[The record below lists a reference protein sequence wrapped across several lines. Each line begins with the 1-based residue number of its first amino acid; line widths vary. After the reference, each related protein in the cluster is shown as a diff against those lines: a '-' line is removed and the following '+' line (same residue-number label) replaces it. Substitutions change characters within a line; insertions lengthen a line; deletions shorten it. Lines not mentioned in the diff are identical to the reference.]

1 MANRITCITLA
12 ICNYHLMEGDGGYLF
27 IDTGLLYERPLLWLW
42 AKLKGIDLQRI
53 THIVITH
60 AHPDHV
66 ANAAWL
72 ARKSGAKVLVA
83 ECEADILTEGR
94 VEIPAGRNGFG
105 RFASWVGRHI
115 VRHFMRYRKVCEVER
130 VTGEM
135 KLEEYNVT
143 LVPTPGHTVGSMSV
157 VVEGEAIS
165 GDLVL
170 DNWFA
175 GRGPSIFL
183 NQPLEVVHESWR
195 TLLSEP
201 YNVTLFRPGHGKP
214 IPRERVERWLE
225 KAERAGP

>member
-1 MANRITCITLA
+1 MTCAKLA
-12 ICNYHLMEGDGGYLF
+12 ICNYHLIEGDDGYLL
-27 IDTGLLYERPLLWLW
+27 IDTGMLIERPLLWLW
-42 AKLKGIDLQRI
+42 AKLKGIDLRRI

-60 AHPDHV
+60 AHPDHA
-66 ANAAWL
+66 ANARWL
-72 ARKSGAKVLVA
+72 AAKSGAKVLVS
-83 ECEADILTEGR
+83 ECEAEILTAGM

-115 VRHFMRYRKVCEVER
+115 VRYIMGYPKVREVEG
-130 VTGEM
+130 VTGETR
-135 KLEEYNVT
+135 LEEYNVT

-157 VVEGEAIS
+157 VVDGEAIS

-201 YNVTLFRPGHGKP
+201 HNVTLFRPGHGRP
-214 IPRERVERWLE
+214 IPRERVEGWLE
-225 KAERAGP
+225 KAGRTTKTA